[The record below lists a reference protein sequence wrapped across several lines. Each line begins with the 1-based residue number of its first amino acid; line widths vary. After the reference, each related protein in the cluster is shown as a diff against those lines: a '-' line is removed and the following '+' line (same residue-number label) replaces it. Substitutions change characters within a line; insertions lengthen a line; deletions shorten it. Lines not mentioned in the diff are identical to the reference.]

1 MITPEPGV
9 FPPVRNFPA
18 IMFQGTGS
26 DVGKSLLVAG
36 IARAL
41 TRRGL
46 KVCPFKPQNMS
57 NNAAVTRDGGEI
69 GRAQALQARACGVRP
84 TSDMNPVLL
93 KPQSHHGSQ
102 VIVQG
107 QVWGTTGGGAWWQ
120 VRQNLM
126 PRILESFLRLGQEAD
141 LVLVEGAGSAA
152 EVNLRRGDIANMG
165 FAEAANLP
173 VVLIA
178 DIDRGGVIA
187 SVIGTHAVLTQQER
201 ARVVGVIINKFR
213 GQLALFQSG
222 LDMVTRKTGFASLGV
237 VPFFNRARLLP
248 DEDSVQVQS
257 EKLPSAKTGSAKT
270 GVQIAVPLL
279 PRISNLDDFDPLIAE
294 PFVDLRFIH
303 PGDVIPAE
311 SDLVILPGSKATIA
325 DLDFL
330 RAQGWDIDL
339 LAHARRGGHVFGMC
353 GGYQMLGDWISDPL
367 GLEGPPAR
375 VQGLGLLPV
384 ETELRPDKI
393 LREVT
398 GLELMSKTC
407 VRGYEIHSGQT
418 RVSDHKVARPLLEL
432 EGRPDGVSVEN
443 GRIAGCYLHGFFTQD
458 DLRTAF
464 LTRIKSDAVACVNF
478 DVTIDLILDELAD
491 HLEEFCDLERILKVA
506 RDGV

>member
-1 MITPEPGV
+1 
-9 FPPVRNFPA
+9 
-18 IMFQGTGS
+18 MFQGTGS

-46 KVCPFKPQNMS
+46 KVRPFKPQNMS
-57 NNAAVTRDGGEI
+57 NNAAVTQDGGEI

-93 KPQSHHGSQ
+93 KPQSDQGSQ

-107 QVWGTTGGGAWWQ
+107 QVWGTTGGGEWWQ
-120 VRQNLM
+120 MRQNLM

-201 ARVVGVIINKFR
+201 ARIVGVMINKFR

-222 LDMVTRKTGFASLGV
+222 LDIITHKTGFASLGV

-248 DEDSVQVQS
+248 DEDSVQVQG
-257 EKLPSAKTGSAKT
+257 EKTPSVKTGRAKT

-279 PRISNLDDFDPLIAE
+279 PRISNLDDFDPLSAE

-325 DLDFL
+325 DLGFL

-339 LAHARRGGHVFGMC
+339 LAHARRGGHVFGIC

-384 ETELRPDKI
+384 ETQLRPDKT

-418 RVSDHKVARPLLEL
+418 CVSDHKAARPLLEL

-443 GRIAGCYLHGFFTQD
+443 GRIAGCYLHGIFTQD
-458 DLRTAF
+458 AARAAF
-464 LTRIKSDAVACVNF
+464 LTRIKSDAVASANF
-478 DVTIDLILDELAD
+478 DATIDLILDELAD

-506 RDGV
+506 TEYL

>member
-1 MITPEPGV
+1 
-9 FPPVRNFPA
+9 
-18 IMFQGTGS
+18 MFQGTGS
-26 DVGKSLLVAG
+26 DVGKSLLVTG

-46 KVCPFKPQNMS
+46 KVRPFKPQNMS
-57 NNAAVTRDGGEI
+57 NNAAVTQDGGEI

-93 KPQSHHGSQ
+93 KPQSDHVSQ

-107 QVWGTTGGGAWWQ
+107 QVWGATGGGEWWQ
-120 VRQNLM
+120 MRQNLM

-165 FAEAANLP
+165 FAEVTNLP

-187 SVIGTHAVLTQQER
+187 SVIGTHAVLEQRER
-201 ARVVGVIINKFR
+201 ARIVGVIINKFR
-213 GQLALFQSG
+213 GQLDLFQSG
-222 LDMVTRKTGFASLGV
+222 LDMITRKTGFASLGV

-248 DEDSVQVQS
+248 DEDSVQVQG
-257 EKLPSAKTGSAKT
+257 ERGQPAKTGGTKT
-270 GVQIAVPLL
+270 EATVRIAVPLL
-279 PRISNLDDFDPLIAE
+279 SRLSNLDDFDPLIAE
-294 PFVDLRFIH
+294 SSVDLRFIH

-325 DLDFL
+325 DLGFL

-339 LAHARRGGHVFGMC
+339 LAHTRRGGHVFGIC
-353 GGYQMLGDWISDPL
+353 GGYQMLGEWISDPL

-384 ETELRPDKI
+384 ETEMHPDKT
-393 LREVT
+393 LREVM
-398 GLELMSKTC
+398 GVDLMSQTR

-418 RVSDHKVARPLLEL
+418 CVSDYKPAQPLLEL
-432 EGRPDGVSVEN
+432 EGRPDGIFVEN
-443 GRIAGCYLHGFFTQD
+443 GRIAGCYLHGLFTQD
-458 DLRTAF
+458 DARVAF
-464 LTRIKSDAVACVNF
+464 LTRIKSDVVACANF
-478 DVTIDLILDELAD
+478 DATIDLILDELAD
-491 HLEEFCDLERILKVA
+491 HLEEFCDLERILA
-506 RDGV
+506 AAHDGVRG